1 MNSEEL
7 LAKDYQSKDI
17 ETYFQQERSEMLQ
30 YVTLKAGR
38 ILEVGCASG
47 LFGQL
52 LKTERSVEVWG
63 VELND
68 SAAEMA
74 AQRLDR
80 VNLLNWLFLKN
91 IEDMRYF
98 QFAVVAQPT
107 TPSE

>member
-1 MNSEEL
+1 
-7 LAKDYQSKDI
+7 
-17 ETYFQQERSEMLQ
+17 MLQ

-80 VNLLNWLFLKN
+80 VNLLNGFSLRILR
-91 IEDMRYF
+91 IC
-98 QFAVVAQPT
+98 AI
-107 TPSE
+107 SSLLL